1 MFERTKKRLKKVNWT
16 LVIALVSVLVA
27 FTVIFFQ
34 GMHAPWW
41 EEWLLFVAAI
51 VVVGVGLQLNNIYE
65 ERRKKLKLTTKSK
78 RKTSEPE

>member
-1 MFERTKKRLKKVNWT
+1 MFERTKKRLKKINWT

-34 GMHAPWW
+34 GMYAPWW

-51 VVVGVGLQLNNIYE
+51 VVVAVGV
-65 ERRKKLKLTTKSK
+65 KLATKSK
-78 RKTSEPE
+78 RKTSESE

>member
-27 FTVIFFQ
+27 FTVICFQ
-34 GMHAPWW
+34 GRHAPWW